1 MITTNAHEIS
11 LERGRLWIVLA
22 TIVIN
27 IVAVFRHLDA
37 FYYLNDFASDFG
49 PVWREG
55 MLDRKLAWLIGEGD
69 LQRVGC
75 KPDVQERTNKQGFNR
90 IAIIGTK
97 RETVYRD
104 VKKVN
109 H

>member
-55 MLDRKLAWLIGEGD
+55 MLDRKLAREIFSESGASLMFKNEPIK
-69 LQRVGC
+69 RVS
-75 KPDVQERTNKQGFNR
+75 
-90 IAIIGTK
+90 IAS
-97 RETVYRD
+97 R
-104 VKKVN
+104 
-109 H
+109 

>member
-11 LERGRLWIVLA
+11 FERGRLWIVLA

-55 MLDRKLAWLIGEGD
+55 MLDRKLAREIFSESGASLMFKNEPIK
-69 LQRVGC
+69 RVS
-75 KPDVQERTNKQGFNR
+75 
-90 IAIIGTK
+90 IAS
-97 RETVYRD
+97 R
-104 VKKVN
+104 
-109 H
+109 